1 MKNIINTTASEAWI
15 SEREHAY
22 RTQKVSCF
30 QNIHLYVEEVSVLSN
45 SKTVIK
51 TEVETMCA
59 HSGRSN

>member
-30 QNIHLYVEEVSVLSN
+30 HNIHLYVEEVSVLSN

-51 TEVETMCA
+51 T
-59 HSGRSN
+59 